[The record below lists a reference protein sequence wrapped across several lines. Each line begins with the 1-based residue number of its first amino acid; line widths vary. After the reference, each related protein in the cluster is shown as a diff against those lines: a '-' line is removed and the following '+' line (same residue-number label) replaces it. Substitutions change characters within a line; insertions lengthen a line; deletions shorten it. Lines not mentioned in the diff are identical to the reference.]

1 MKRDE
6 GRQID
11 IALGFLALA
20 ALLLAAVP
28 ALLVW
33 GWHLMSPSDPGTI
46 LALIASWVCALAIL
60 AGCVW
65 IRHRLCSTTP
75 SSSKAVNETAE
86 APIPSP

>member
-28 ALLVW
+28 ALLV
-33 GWHLMSPSDPGTI
+33 GDGIDAPSLTRSPYW
-46 LALIASWVCALAIL
+46 L
-60 AGCVW
+60 
-65 IRHRLCSTTP
+65 
-75 SSSKAVNETAE
+75 
-86 APIPSP
+86 